1 MKDKIQ
7 EKQLVSLIK
16 ARECRMKK
24 GTKQRDDL
32 DQVGHYV
39 EQVQKSIQL
48 GWLTLKD
55 ITYTYL
61 FERYLGY

>member
-1 MKDKIQ
+1 MKLK
-7 EKQLVSLIK
+7 
-16 ARECRMKK
+16 R
-24 GTKQRDDL
+24 TKQREDL
-32 DQVGHYV
+32 DQAGHHV